1 MDKQPSL
8 SLCIPTNG
16 AVNWVLPVIDSIYAQ
31 NYDNTCFEVVVTD
44 NGKDSELPKHIGK
57 YQQYANFRYYQT
69 QDEGFLNL
77 VTSLK
82 KGKGYFCKMINHRC
96 TMLPGSIEGLV
107 ALVDKYKDS
116 QPTIYCSNAMLSLK
130 DEIVECNDTD
140 SFVNTLSYWSSW
152 SAGIGFWQ
160 KDIENI
166 DSVVLNEMF
175 PNASLLFYLRGE
187 SPYVICNKK
196 FYQRGDDTGKGGYN
210 LFGAFA
216 VTYLDLLTDLRG
228 KKRLSIDTFIKVKG
242 DLFLFLRRLYL
253 IEVLLPTKHTFILED
268 IEKYMEVYYGHYVY
282 EQMVKWA
289 KRHFFYSK
297 VKRSLGLK

>member
-1 MDKQPSL
+1 MDKQPLL

-31 NYDNTCFEVVVTD
+31 NYDNSCFEVVVTD

-69 QDEGFLNL
+69 LDEGFLNL

-82 KGKGYFCKMINHRC
+82 KGNGYFCKMINHRC

-130 DEIVECNDTD
+130 DEIVECANTD

-152 SAGIGFWQ
+152 SAGIGFWH
-160 KDIENI
+160 KDIEHI
-166 DSVVLNEMF
+166 DKVVLNEMF
-175 PNASLLFYLRGE
+175 PNASLLFHLRGE
-187 SPYVICNKK
+187 SSYVICNKK
-196 FYQRGDDTGKGGYN
+196 FYQMGDDTGKGGYN
-210 LFGAFA
+210 LFGTFA
-216 VTYLDLLTDLRG
+216 VTYLDLLTALRG
-228 KKRLSIDTFIKVKG
+228 ENRLSIETFLKVKAE
-242 DLFLFLRRLYL
+242 LYLFLRGLYL
-253 IEVLLPTKHTFILED
+253 TEALMPTKHTFIMED
-268 IEKYMEVYYGHYVY
+268 IEKYMEVYYGRYLY
-282 EQMVKWA
+282 EQMVRWA
-289 KRHFFYSK
+289 KKHFFYSK
-297 VKRSLGLK
+297 VKKIFGLK

>member
-1 MDKQPSL
+1 MDKQPLL

-16 AVNWVLPVIDSIYAQ
+16 AVKWVLPVIDSIYAQ

-69 QDEGFLNL
+69 KDEGFLNL

-82 KGKGYFCKMINHRC
+82 KGNGYFCKMINHRC
-96 TMLPGSIEGLV
+96 TMLPGSIEGMV

-130 DEIVECNDTD
+130 EEIVECANTD

-152 SAGIGFWQ
+152 SAGIGFWH
-160 KDIENI
+160 KDIEHI
-166 DSVVLNEMF
+166 DNVVLNEMF

-187 SPYVICNKK
+187 SSYVICNKK
-196 FYQRGDDTGKGGYN
+196 FYQTGDDTGKGGYN
-210 LFGAFA
+210 LYETFA
-216 VTYLDLLTDLRG
+216 VTFLDLLSILRSEG
-228 KKRLSIDTFIKVKG
+228 RIRISTFIKVKK
-242 DLFLFLRRLYL
+242 DLYHFLRRLYL
-253 IEVLLPTKHTFILED
+253 SEVLFPTKHTFILEN
-268 IEKYMEVYYGHYVY
+268 IEEYMAVYYGDYY
-282 EQMVKWA
+282 YKQMVRWA
-289 KRHFFYSK
+289 KKHFFYSK
-297 VKRSLGLK
+297 IKAIIEMK